1 MCREKM
7 SEHLDVLIVGAV
19 PQELDPL
26 EGWLDGLRRHET
38 PWTTVRLGTFGGLRL
53 GLACLGVGKVNAA
66 AGSAVLVE
74 RFRPAQIWLVGSAGA
89 YAEGPLHVGDVLVSD
104 TVLLGDEGVLERDG
118 WGSMKALGFP
128 VAEEKGRP
136 VYERFELTEDA
147 AVQRVAALTPA
158 GLYAVE
164 LFCSE
169 RRWARPVAG
178 DKSTVLGNST
188 GGDGSAAPSS
198 STADV
203 FQVAFGPSV
212 TVGMCS
218 GDEWVAKQRFA
229 RYHAWAE
236 DMEGSAVVQ
245 VCRRYGVLVV
255 QCRGISNRAGIRN
268 KRWWRIPKALAHSHA
283 VVGTWLVKMSFS
295 MKEEACDPK
304 PVPGFFHVPQ

>member
-1 MCREKM
+1 MV
-7 SEHLDVLIVGAV
+7 EHVDVLIVGAV
-19 PQELDPL
+19 PHELDPL
-26 EGWLDGLRRHET
+26 EGWLEERYRRET
-38 PWTTVRLGTFGGLRL
+38 PWTIVRMGTFGGLRL

-89 YAEGPLHVGDVLVSD
+89 YAEGPLMVGDVLVSD
-104 TVLLGDEGVLERDG
+104 TVLLGDEGVWERNG

-128 VAEEKGRP
+128 VAEEMGRP
-136 VYERFELTEDA
+136 VYERFKLTEDA

-164 LFCSE
+164 LFASE

-178 DKSTVLGNST
+178 DKSTAKGTLT
-188 GGDGSAAPSS
+188 AEDGAAGLRT

-218 GDEWVAKQRFA
+218 GDEWVARQRFA

-245 VCRRYGVLVV
+245 VCRRYGVPVV
-255 QCRGISNRAGIRN
+255 QCRGISNRAGVRN
-268 KRWWRIPKALAHSHA
+268 KRWWRIPDALAHSHA
-283 VVGTWLVKMSFS
+283 VVGSWLLQMSVS
-295 MKEEACDPK
+295 RKEEACDPK
-304 PVPGFFHVPQ
+304 PVHGFFHVPQ